1 METVGWYSIIPPI
14 VAIALAIKT
23 REVYISLGLFVWLGW
38 TIING
43 WNPVLGLVHGVN
55 TFLDAV
61 TSPGNARTLIFSALI
76 GGIITLTQ
84 ASGGME
90 GFVKWVEKM
99 RLGTSRRRVS
109 MFGIGVSM
117 LLFLESNFGLL
128 VSGSVTRPL
137 FDRAKISRE
146 KLSYLLDATCAPK
159 QLLIP
164 INAW

>member
-61 TSPGNARTLIFSALI
+61 TSPGNARTLIFSCL
-76 GGIITLTQ
+76 LY
-84 ASGGME
+84 
-90 GFVKWVEKM
+90 
-99 RLGTSRRRVS
+99 TSPSPRD
-109 MFGIGVSM
+109 
-117 LLFLESNFGLL
+117 GLL
-128 VSGSVTRPL
+128 
-137 FDRAKISRE
+137 SRMP
-146 KLSYLLDATCAPK
+146 SSA
-159 QLLIP
+159 
-164 INAW
+164 